1 MPGGTWRKD
10 PAVPGA
16 DHTVS
21 CPTAMDLCQAAKN
34 ANTVFWDNYFSFQRD
49 KVTCLGV
56 FSVSSAVSS
65 NCPKMLYLERA
76 LIHNYIPL
84 AMRIT

>member
-1 MPGGTWRKD
+1 MSG
-10 PAVPGA
+10 
-16 DHTVS
+16 S
-21 CPTAMDLCQAAKN
+21 KN
-34 ANTVFWDNYFSFQRD
+34 ANNMFWDNYFPFQRD
-49 KVTCLGV
+49 KVTCLEV
-56 FSVSSAVSS
+56 FSVSSALCS